1 MEYLSRQ
8 SENDNGSSP
17 INLVIQSPASAD
29 ANYNAINTSTF
40 RIQSLPFK
48 PSDSYHEYRFDWTPE
63 RIVFFAD
70 GQMLQE
76 FENTFDGDTP
86 NAPGTL
92 MLNHWSTG
100 NPGWSGGPPAQDAV
114 LTLSYVK
121 AHFNSS
127 NAARE
132 TQWRGACAGAWQGRT
147 CQIPD
152 SPPGG
157 IDPESNGTVSSGK
170 TEFFMYQDGNVNQTM
185 YPAATG
191 GSSAF
196 LLSTWPILSWTAMLS
211 LLLLAL

>member
-1 MEYLSRQ
+1 MSR
-8 SENDNGSSP
+8 GS
-17 INLVIQSPASAD
+17 
-29 ANYNAINTSTF
+29 
-40 RIQSLPFK
+40 K
-48 PSDSYHEYRFDWTPE
+48 PSVMMIGLAPE

-70 GQMLQE
+70 GQLLQE

-86 NAPGTL
+86 DAPGIL

-100 NPGWSGGPPAQDAV
+100 NPGWSGGTSAQNAV

-121 AHFNSS
+121 AYFNSS
-127 NAARE
+127 NTTRGIE
-132 TQWRGACAGAWQGRT
+132 WRGACGDQWQGQT

-152 SPPGG
+152 FPPGG
-157 IDPESNGTVSSGK
+157 IAPESSGALNSGK

-196 LLSTWPILSWTAMLS
+196 LLSTWPVLGWTTMLS
-211 LLLLAL
+211 LLLLTP